1 VPPGIG
7 RNDEEDD
14 VDVSPFSESE
24 IFVAANLV
32 HVARCFCRRS
42 SCFFSARA
50 AFFLLL
56 TKCWCCAVVVVAK
69 DISFIL
75 RVSLCCAMFF
85 LGKSDIYPNTHEPS
99 LAVLREAQRALS
111 AEGGCFPRRDKKTQ
125 KRSCGHERRDPYVKM
140 RKRTT
145 GAFLGEINRVCVLRV
160 LSLSLSSLN
169 AHMSPKAKPSIYSTP
184 LLLRLKRNTTL
195 SPT

>member
-1 VPPGIG
+1 MAAYEGGQYVGRPSLRPVRGFFGSSGVPPGIG

-99 LAVLREAQRALS
+99 LAVLRS
-111 AEGGCFPRRDKKTQ
+111 AT
-125 KRSCGHERRDPYVKM
+125 
-140 RKRTT
+140 
-145 GAFLGEINRVCVLRV
+145 
-160 LSLSLSSLN
+160 
-169 AHMSPKAKPSIYSTP
+169 
-184 LLLRLKRNTTL
+184 
-195 SPT
+195 

>member
-1 VPPGIG
+1 MAAYEGGQYVGRPSLRPVRGFFGSSGVPPGIG

-32 HVARCFCRRS
+32 HVARCCCRRS

-56 TKCWCCAVVVVAK
+56 TKCCCTWCCAVVVVVAK
-69 DISFIL
+69 DISFIS
-75 RVSLCCAMFF
+75 RVSRCFF
-85 LGKSDIYPNTHEPS
+85 WGRAISIQTLYEPS
-99 LAVLREAQRALS
+99 HRGSPRSAERALS

-125 KRSCGHERRDPYVKM
+125 KM

-160 LSLSLSSLN
+160 CSLFLSS
-169 AHMSPKAKPSIYSTP
+169 
-184 LLLRLKRNTTL
+184 R
-195 SPT
+195 